1 MDLDIWWQQKE
12 TFERIFWIIAFPS
25 GLLFIGLMLMTVLG
39 GDHDV
44 HDDVDADWETDDGG
58 IGFQFIT
65 FKNLIAFLTMFGWMG
80 IAAIK
85 MGWGRG
91 ATLGFAFASG
101 LVAMLILA
109 SLFYFMSKMVG
120 SGTLVMNNAI
130 GNLGEVYLTIP
141 GNQSGMGKVQ
151 LKVQGTLRELDA
163 MTTGEEIPTGKII
176 KVENVI
182 NDHILLVNKVEN

>member
-1 MDLDIWWQQKE
+1 
-12 TFERIFWIIAFPS
+12 
-25 GLLFIGLMLMTVLG
+25 MLMTVLG
-39 GDHDV
+39 GDNDV
-44 HDDVDADWETDDGG
+44 HDDVDGDWETDDGG

-80 IAAIK
+80 IAAIQL
-85 MGWGRG
+85 GWGRG
-91 ATLGFAFASG
+91 ATLAFAFASG
-101 LVAMLILA
+101 LVAMLVLA
-109 SLFYFMSKMVG
+109 SLFYFMAKMTG

-141 GNQSGMGKVQ
+141 ANQSGMGKVQ

-163 MTTGEEIPTGKII
+163 MTAGEEIPTGKII
-176 KVENVI
+176 RVENVI